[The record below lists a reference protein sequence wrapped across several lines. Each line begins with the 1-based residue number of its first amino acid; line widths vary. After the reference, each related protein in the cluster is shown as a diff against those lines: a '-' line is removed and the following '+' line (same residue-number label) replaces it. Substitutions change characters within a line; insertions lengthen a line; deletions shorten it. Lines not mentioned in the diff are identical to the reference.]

1 MGRWEILSRLL
12 PLVME
17 WVAASLPFG
26 AIICSWPAAWV
37 LKVSLP
43 FPGLGWMVKGLI
55 FGDACQMGALMLVM
69 GS

>member
-1 MGRWEILSRLL
+1 MGRWEILRVLM

-26 AIICSWPAAWV
+26 AMIWSVPATLV
-37 LKVSLP
+37 LRVSLP
-43 FPGLGWMVKGLI
+43 LPGLGWMVKGLI